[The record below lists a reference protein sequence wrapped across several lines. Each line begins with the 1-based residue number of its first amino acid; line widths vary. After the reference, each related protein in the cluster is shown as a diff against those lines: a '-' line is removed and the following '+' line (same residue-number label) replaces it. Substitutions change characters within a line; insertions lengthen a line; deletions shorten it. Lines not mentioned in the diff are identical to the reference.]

1 MTAIDHV
8 RPRTSS
14 RETALAGGR
23 RPSVE
28 LMSEGVVA
36 AYLHDISTRH
46 PRPPRVRVPNVSISG
61 RVDSHARGSRFG
73 WASMSRR
80 ITGSASA
87 RCARAAASAA
97 IRGR

>member
-1 MTAIDHV
+1 MTDIDHV

-14 RETALAGGR
+14 HRVALAARR

-46 PRPPRVRVPNVSISG
+46 PGTRRVRGGSGPAHTSRDPDNLRVAVSG
-61 RVDSHARGSRFG
+61 G
-73 WASMSRR
+73 
-80 ITGSASA
+80 
-87 RCARAAASAA
+87 
-97 IRGR
+97 

>member
-14 RETALAGGR
+14 RRIALAARR

-46 PRPPRVRVPNVSISG
+46 PGPRRVPGGSG
-61 RVDSHARGSRFG
+61 PAQ
-73 WASMSRR
+73 ASRR
-80 ITGSASA
+80 PAT
-87 RCARAAASAA
+87 RVAAPTAA
-97 IRGR
+97 CR